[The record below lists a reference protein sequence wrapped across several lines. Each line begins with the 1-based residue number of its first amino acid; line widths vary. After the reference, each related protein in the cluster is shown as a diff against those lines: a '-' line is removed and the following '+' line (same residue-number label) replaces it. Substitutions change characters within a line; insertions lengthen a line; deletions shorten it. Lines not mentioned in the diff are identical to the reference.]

1 MTPKQKKFVL
11 EYLIDLNATQA
22 AIRAGYSKKT
32 ANRTASENLSKPDIQ
47 EAIQVAQAK
56 TAKKLEI
63 TREMIV
69 DEYRKLAFSDMRK
82 FSKWNV
88 DDITLIDSEELDDD
102 SAACVAEVSQ
112 TVTKDGGSIK
122 FKLHD
127 KKGALDSLSKMLG
140 FVIDKT
146 EGVLRIDD
154 TPLTDEE
161 RARLDELDRKR
172 RT

>member
-1 MTPKQKKFVL
+1 MPKLTPKQELFIN

-22 AIRAGYSKKT
+22 AIRAGYSEKT
-32 ANRTASENLSKPDIQ
+32 AQEIGAENLSKPMIQ
-47 EAIQVAQAK
+47 AAIQKAQAK

-63 TREMIV
+63 TRDMIA

-82 FSKWNV
+82 FSKWTPDGV
-88 DDITLIDSEELDDD
+88 TLIDSKELDDD

-146 EGVLRIDD
+146 ELEGQVEVIVRRERK
-154 TPLTDEE
+154 PLVPNE
-161 RARLDELDRKR
+161 AN
-172 RT
+172 